1 MEKIIPAVRVIC
13 LTLLLSA
20 FSFRAAAEDFT
31 NAIHAFL
38 QHRGE
43 VEKTDGAIVVGI
55 LDEHGSSVIGYGKLD
70 NGTGGEVNGDT
81 LFNIYSGTCVFT
93 GLLLQD
99 MIERGEMKLDD
110 PVAKYLPGTV
120 KMPTHNGKEIILRH
134 LLTETTGFP
143 FMTENLEY
151 FEPKRADNP
160 FADFTVEEMYA
171 FVSGYQLTCD
181 PGLVHQHGSVD
192 MGLLA
197 QAIALKAG
205 TNYESLLAER
215 ICRPLKMDS
224 TQGTLTPELKS
235 RLAAPH
241 ADRFG
246 YAMPPMEMGALTPLC
261 GLSST
266 ANDLLKFVS
275 ANLGLTPSSLPP
287 LMEKYL
293 AHFPA
298 SPDREKGI
306 IHFGGGNPFVSH
318 YTTFDK
324 TRRRGVVVLASS
336 GNGLY
341 RASSIGRYLL
351 ESEWQSDRRPKA
363 TNLSSQVYGL
373 YAGQYQR
380 SPDFALGVFSMRQ
393 YFLSAPK
400 AAIYIPAG
408 FGLAVLLVLLR
419 RAGSFRMRWILLGCV
434 LLAGGALAALTPL
447 VWSRVFCAHYQPRI
461 GIRSE
466 GDRLFIQA
474 TAIGLWPIEDWD
486 HAPAGAHSI
495 DELWP
500 PLPLELLPQSETR
513 FFERLSGTPLTF
525 TRDNRGQVTG
535 LTMYDQG
542 KAFSYEKISDQPPK
556 LPEPPKRPVGIKLD
570 TRLLDACVGHYEQAP
585 CATFPAGVKATIWRE
600 GDQLIWRSSG
610 RNAPKGAI
618 EIYPESETNFFDKFD
633 GTMTFVKNDKGE
645 VTAVIFQ
652 HEEHPDIHA
661 KKNQE

>member
-1 MEKIIPAVRVIC
+1 MMNTFIRVIC
-13 LTLLLSA
+13 FTILLSA

-38 QHRGE
+38 QHR
-43 VEKTDGAIVVGI
+43 VEAEKINGCIVVGI
-55 LDEHGSSVIGYGKLD
+55 LDEHGSSIVSYGKLD
-70 NGTGGEVNGDT
+70 NGTDQEVNGDT
-81 LFNIYSGTCVFT
+81 LFNIYSGSCVFT

-99 MIERGEMKLDD
+99 MIGRGEMKLDD
-110 PVAKYLPGTV
+110 PVAKYLPKTV
-120 KMPTHNGKEIILRH
+120 KMPTYNGKEITLRH

-160 FADFTVEEMYA
+160 FADFTVEKMYA
-171 FVSGYQLTCD
+171 FVSSYRLTCD
-181 PGLVHQHGSVD
+181 PGSVHQHGSVD
-192 MGLLA
+192 MGLLG

-205 TNYESLLAER
+205 TNYESFLAER
-215 ICRPLKMDS
+215 ICRPLKMDC

-235 RLAAPH
+235 RLAAAHPEQ
-241 ADRFG
+241 FG

-275 ANLGLTPSSLPP
+275 ANLGLTPSSLPQ

-293 AHFPA
+293 AHFPV

-351 ESEWQSDRRPKA
+351 ESEWQSDRRPNV

-380 SPDFALGVFSMRQ
+380 SPDFALGMFSMRQ
-393 YFLSAPK
+393 CFLSAPK
-400 AAIYIPAG
+400 VAIYVPVG
-408 FGLAVLLVLLR
+408 FGLAVLLGLLW
-419 RAGSFRMRWILLGCV
+419 RAGSSRKRWSLLGCV
-434 LLAGGALAALTPL
+434 VLAGGVLVVLAPL
-447 VWSRVFCAHYQPRI
+447 VWSHEFCARFQPRI
-461 GIRSE
+461 GICAE
-466 GDRLFIQA
+466 GGRFFTQGSA
-474 TAIGLWPIEDWD
+474 TGLWPIEDWD
-486 HAPAGAHSI
+486 HAPAGAHPI
-495 DELWP
+495 DELLP
-500 PLPLELLPQSETR
+500 PLPLELMPQSETR
-513 FFERLSGTPLTF
+513 FFERLSGMPLTF

-535 LTMYDQG
+535 LTVYDQG
-542 KAFSYEKISDQPPK
+542 KAFSYEKISDQPPQ

-570 TRLLDACVGHYEQAP
+570 TRLLDACVGHYEQTP
-585 CATFPAGVKATIWRE
+585 CAAFPAGVKAMIWRE
-600 GDQLIWRSSG
+600 EDQLVWRSSG
-610 RNAPKGAI
+610 KNAPKGAI
-618 EIYPESETNFFDKFD
+618 EIYPQSETNFFDKFD
-633 GTMTFVKNDKGE
+633 GTMTFVKNDNGE
-645 VTAVIFQ
+645 VTVVIFR
-652 HEEHPDIHA
+652 HEEHPDIDG
-661 KKNQE
+661 KKVKNE